1 MDAFLHPS
9 KEKISILGAGSC
21 LGSIVWIQYFI
32 CSLGGFTNMKR
43 MKLLLTIALLGFLII
58 CGYKKKDDIQNNVI
72 LLLALQNQN
81 PGAFR
86 FINLFD
92 CSQ

>member
-1 MDAFLHPS
+1 
-9 KEKISILGAGSC
+9 
-21 LGSIVWIQYFI
+21 
-32 CSLGGFTNMKR
+32 
-43 MKLLLTIALLGFLII
+43 MKLLLTIALLGFLTI

-86 FINLFD
+86 FINVLD